1 MAKTSKGSSKK
12 SKLTNDKMIEQV
24 LQLIDRSQT
33 IFVAAHENPDGD
45 AIGSTL
51 ALTVALRE
59 MGKDVVAYNHDQ
71 APLEYAFLPGYD
83 TVVNELDESQSFDA
97 GFVLDSGELTRAG
110 GWIRER
116 CQTLVN
122 IDHHPYSEDF
132 GDIYYVDTEACATG
146 VLIYRLLQ
154 AAGHQVSNDVATCIY
169 TAILSDTGS
178 FRYSNANPEAFHV
191 AGEMVA
197 AGVDPWSIASGLY
210 ESQEEGRLRLL
221 SLALPTLRVS
231 HCGLYASIAVTL
243 DMYDAT
249 GAIEN
254 FTDRFINYPRSIRG
268 VEVAIFFRQLKK
280 DSFKVGFRSMGKVD
294 VGALARA
301 MNGGGHHNAAGAI
314 VEGSLESVQGWVYA
328 RVAEL
333 IAEQ

>member
-1 MAKTSKGSSKK
+1 VK
-12 SKLTNDKMIEQV
+12 SELKNRKMIEQI

-33 IFVAAHENPDGD
+33 ILVASHESPDGD

-51 ALTVALRE
+51 ALTIALRE

-71 APLEYAFLPGYD
+71 APHEYTFLPGYD
-83 TVVNELDESQSFDA
+83 TVVNDLDESQFFDV
-97 GFVLDSGELTRAG
+97 GFVLDAGELNRAG
-110 GWIRER
+110 SWIRER

-132 GDIYYVDTEACATG
+132 GDIYYVDIEACATG
-146 VLIYRLLQ
+146 VLLYRLLQ
-154 AAGHQVSNDVATCIY
+154 AAGHQVSIDVATCIY

-191 AGEMVA
+191 AGQMVA
-197 AGVDPWSIASGLY
+197 VGVDPWSIASGLY

-221 SLALPTLRVS
+221 ALALPTLRVS
-231 HCGLYASIAVTL
+231 ACGLYASIAVTL
-243 DMYDAT
+243 DMYAAA
-249 GAIEN
+249 GAIDN

-268 VEVAIFFRQLKK
+268 VEVAIFFRQLTK

-301 MNGGGHHNAAGAI
+301 MNGGGHHNAAGAT
-314 VEGSLESVQGWVYA
+314 VEGSLESVQEWVYG

-333 IAEQ
+333 IADY